1 MKTVYH
7 RFALISITAVVL
19 LASANSKAIRSAGE
33 SLSRE
38 DLMKELIG
46 PTKGKDDITLYSEI
60 VAFYQSNDQRRLKHR
75 LNSLMSQFPQSHF
88 IDNALYLAGRQCM
101 ENRNYP
107 EAIKYFQKVIK
118 DYPQSN
124 RMVSAEF
131 AKAMTYKKMNLS
143 SQSKTVLKDIQKRF
157 PGSPEF
163 YRAESEM
170 KLAR

>member
-1 MKTVYH
+1 MKSFYH
-7 RFALISITAVVL
+7 HYALISVIALSL
-19 LASANSKAIRSAGE
+19 LTSSISHGLKSPGDGLNKDE
-33 SLSRE
+33 
-38 DLMKELIG
+38 LMKELMG
-46 PTKGKDDITLYSEI
+46 PTKGKDDLTLYSEI

-75 LNSLMSQFPQSHF
+75 LQSLMSQFPQSHF
-88 IDNALYLAGRQCM
+88 IDNALYLAGRQSM

-131 AKAMTYKKMNLS
+131 AKAMTYKKMNLVP
-143 SQSKTVLKDIQKRF
+143 QSKSVLKDIKKRF
-157 PGSPEF
+157 PGSPES

>member
-1 MKTVYH
+1 MKQL
-7 RFALISITAVVL
+7 RGSFAYLSVIICSLFFVSVS
-19 LASANSKAIRSAGE
+19 SAIKNSNDT
-33 SLSRE
+33 LSRE
-38 DLMKELIG
+38 ELLKELMG

-75 LNSLMSQFPQSHF
+75 LQSLMSQFPQSHF
-88 IDNALYLAGRQCM
+88 IDNALYLAGRQSM

-107 EAIKYFQKVIK
+107 EAIKYFQKVINE
-118 DYPQSN
+118 YPQSN
-124 RMVSAEF
+124 RMVSAQF

-143 SQSKTVLKDIQKRF
+143 SQSKTVLKDIKKKF
-157 PGSPEF
+157 PGSPES

>member
-1 MKTVYH
+1 MKSVYH
-7 RFALISITAVVL
+7 RFALFSVTALVVL
-19 LASANSKAIRSAGE
+19 SSSNSRAIRSSGE
-33 SLSRE
+33 TLNRDE
-38 DLMKELIG
+38 LMKELMG

-75 LNSLMSQFPQSHF
+75 LQSLMTQFPQSHF
-88 IDNALYLAGRQCM
+88 IDNALYLAGRQSM

-131 AKAMTYKKMNLS
+131 AKAMTYKKMNLGV
-143 SQSKTVLKDIQKRF
+143 QSKSVLKDIQKRF
-157 PGSPEF
+157 PGSPESF
-163 YRAESEM
+163 RAQSEM